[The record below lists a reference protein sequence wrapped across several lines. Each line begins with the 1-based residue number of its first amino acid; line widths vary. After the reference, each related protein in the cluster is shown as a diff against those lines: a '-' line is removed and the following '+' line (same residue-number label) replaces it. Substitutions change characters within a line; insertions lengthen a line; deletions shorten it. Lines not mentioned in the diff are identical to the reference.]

1 MARYITLEEA
11 NRALPDVERIIRRL
25 RRIREEARNLRNQ
38 LEDLWA
44 ALEGEAARLTEISE
58 SQGRLNGFREEFGAL
73 VQELEERGAVLRDL
87 DLGLVDF
94 PTMAGNAEIYLCWKV
109 GEESIGFW
117 HGLGEGYAGR
127 KPLSVLR
134 APRRH

>member
-11 NRALPDVERIIRRL
+11 HRALPDVERIIRRL